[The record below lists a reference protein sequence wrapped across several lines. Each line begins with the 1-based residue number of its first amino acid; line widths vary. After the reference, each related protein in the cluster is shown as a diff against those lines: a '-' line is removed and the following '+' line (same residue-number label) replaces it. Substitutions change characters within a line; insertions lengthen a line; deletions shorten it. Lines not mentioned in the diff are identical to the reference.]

1 VTANE
6 SGKSGRTEDWK
17 NGNGMWRGLVTAIR
31 TLTVLPIPGREAE
44 SAATALYWF
53 PLVGLLIGLLQWG
66 AGEGVGAIAAKGWPA
81 GAAAAVLVA
90 GPLLT
95 RGLHLDG
102 LADWADATAV
112 LAGREKALEVM
123 KDPRIGALGAVA
135 LVSVMLLKWV
145 ALTRLVASEALIWIV
160 PACVIARAV
169 QVELAASLPY
179 ARAEGG
185 TAAGFVKGA
194 GRPHRLLA
202 LASAVLLVLVPFGGT
217 GATAV
222 LVAWVFAVGF
232 GEACRVRYGG
242 VTGDLL
248 GACSEL
254 TETGLLL
261 MAALAA
267 DPETGVRVL
276 GWGGWF

>member
-1 VTANE
+1 
-6 SGKSGRTEDWK
+6 
-17 NGNGMWRGLVTAIR
+17 MWRGLVTAMR
-31 TLTVLPIPGREAE
+31 TLTILPVPGSEAA
-44 SAATALYWF
+44 SVATSLYWF
-53 PLVGLLIGLLQWG
+53 PLVGLLIGLAQWG
-66 AGEGVGAIAAKGWPA
+66 VGEGVGAVAARGWPA

-90 GPLLT
+90 GAVLT

-145 ALTRLVASEALIWIV
+145 ALTRLIASGALVWVV
-160 PACVIARAV
+160 PVCVIARAV
-169 QVELAASLPY
+169 QVEVAASQPY

-185 TAAGFVKGA
+185 TAAEFVKGA

-202 LASAVLLVLVPFGGT
+202 FASAALLVLVPFGGT
-217 GATAV
+217 GAIAV
-222 LVAWVFAVGF
+222 LAAYVFAVGF

-261 MAALAA
+261 LAALAA
-267 DPETGVRVL
+267 NPETGVRVL